1 MKKIKIYQIYSSIT
15 NQRYKA
21 LFGPKKGQ
29 NFMGCP
35 RREPK
40 TALYFVHNPGGR
52 HKAVYRNL

>member
-1 MKKIKIYQIYSSIT
+1 MYSSVT
-15 NQRYKA
+15 KPFKQA

-35 RREPK
+35 RRQPK
-40 TALYFVHNPGGR
+40 TTWCFVHNPRGR